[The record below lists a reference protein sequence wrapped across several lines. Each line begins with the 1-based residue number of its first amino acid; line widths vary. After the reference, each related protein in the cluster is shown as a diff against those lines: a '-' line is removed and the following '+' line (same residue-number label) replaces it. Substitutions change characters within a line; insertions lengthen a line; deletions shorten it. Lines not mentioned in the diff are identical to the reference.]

1 MAARGTEQGETS
13 ARGARWQLP
22 ALALAALASFSGGVY
37 WVALVR
43 PYGLLTYVARPLLD
57 LGKIG
62 GYGRADGWHFALP
75 LVALWLAYALAA
87 LIAPHVRSG
96 RALGALA
103 GGGTVGAVAVL
114 LWLYPITAA
123 DIFNYA
129 LYGLAQHAGANP
141 LVVPPRGVIG
151 PPLLDYSAW
160 PDHPSPYGPLWQG
173 LAWLVTAVSGDRLL
187 PGILLFKG
195 LLAAC
200 HLLNAWL
207 VARIADAIGDMRP
220 GVAALLYGWNPLL
233 LYETVG
239 NGHNDI
245 AMLTPLLLALLALAG
260 RRDALAPPLVVLAAL
275 AKWVGALWLPVLALG
290 WLPGA
295 WRARRWRAIGAAG
308 LGMAVLVALCLGPF
322 WAGGAALAGLRRQAD
337 LYTTS
342 LGGLIMLELPRRSPS
357 IAPRELLDRVKGGAL
372 VFVALTILAAR
383 PRDGGAR
390 EVARATFDV
399 TLGYLLVGALWFQ
412 PWYLV
417 PLVGL
422 APLVGPTR
430 RALAA
435 IYALGATGSYI
446 VYFYTWP
453 AFGWDTDP
461 LVIQR
466 WAVGVAHGPVLLAV
480 TTIAVARLARH
491 LLGAARASRGEKANA
506 PPSTPKANSRPRE
519 RPRPMTPTHAAAI
532 MEGWCRHP
540 GPPIARPGR
549 APTTTHTKGDPM
561 RYALVIIGV
570 VMIAIGGVWILQGTN
585 ILPGS
590 FMTGQQQWAIIGAIV
605 LIVGVALLV
614 VGARMIARYRPI

>member
-1 MAARGTEQGETS
+1 MDARSIRQQAAS
-13 ARGARWQLP
+13 ARGEWHPLP
-22 ALALAALASFSGGVY
+22 ALALAALATLGCGIY
-37 WVALVR
+37 WWSLVR
-43 PYGLLTYVARPLLD
+43 PYGLLPYVAQPLLD

-62 GYGRADGWHFALP
+62 GYERADGWRFALP
-75 LVALWLAYALAA
+75 LVALWLAYALAGA
-87 LIAPHVRSG
+87 IAPHVRSG
-96 RALGALA
+96 RALGAVV
-103 GGGTVGAVAVL
+103 GGGTLGAVAVL

-129 LYGLAQHAGANP
+129 LYGLMQHAGANP

-151 PPLLDYSAW
+151 SPLLDYSAW

-173 LAWLVTAVSGDRLL
+173 FAWLVTAVSGDRLL

-200 HLLNAWL
+200 HLLNTWL
-207 VARIADAIGDMRP
+207 VARIAAAIGDIRPGVAAPVGYVRP

-245 AMLTPLLLALLALAG
+245 VMLTALLLALLALTG
-260 RRDALAPPLVVLAAL
+260 RRDALAPPLVVVAAL

-308 LGMAVLVALCLGPF
+308 LGMAVLVILCLGPF
-322 WAGGAALAGLRRQAD
+322 WAGGAALDGVRRQAD

-342 LGGLIMLELPRRSPS
+342 FGGLIMLEVPRRSLP
-357 IAPRELLDRVKGGAL
+357 ILPHELLDLVKQGAL
-372 VFVALTILAAR
+372 VLVALTILIAR
-383 PRDGGAR
+383 PRDGSAR

-399 TLGYLLVGALWFQ
+399 TLAYLLVGALWFQ

-422 APLVGPTR
+422 APLVGPAR

-435 IYALGATGSYI
+435 SYALGATGSYV
-446 VYFYTWP
+446 VYFYVWP
-453 AFGWDTDP
+453 ALDWNPDP

-466 WAVGVAHGPVLLAV
+466 WATFVAHGPALLAV
-480 TTIAVARLARH
+480 ATFAAAHLARH
-491 LLGAARASRGEKANA
+491 RLGATRAG
-506 PPSTPKANSRPRE
+506 NSALPH
-519 RPRPMTPTHAAAI
+519 PHAAHA
-532 MEGWCRHP
+532 ES
-540 GPPIARPGR
+540 
-549 APTTTHTKGDPM
+549 DS
-561 RYALVIIGV
+561 
-570 VMIAIGGVWILQGTN
+570 
-585 ILPGS
+585 LP
-590 FMTGQQQWAIIGAIV
+590 A
-605 LIVGVALLV
+605 
-614 VGARMIARYRPI
+614 

>member
-1 MAARGTEQGETS
+1 MDARSTRQQPTS
-13 ARGARWQLP
+13 AKDGWRHLP
-22 ALALAALASFSGGVY
+22 ALALAALAILGCGIYWWSF
-37 WVALVR
+37 VR
-43 PYGLLTYVARPLLD
+43 PYGLVVYVARPLLD

-62 GYGRADGWHFALP
+62 GYGREDGWRFALP
-75 LVALWLAYALAA
+75 LVALWLVYALAA

-96 RALGALA
+96 RALGAVA
-103 GGGTVGAVAVL
+103 GGGTLGAVAVL

-129 LYGLAQHAGANP
+129 LYGLMQHAGANP

-151 PPLLDYSAW
+151 PPLLGYSAW

-200 HLLNAWL
+200 HLLNTWL
-207 VARIADAIGDMRP
+207 VARIAAAIGDPRPGGVAPLGSVRP

-239 NGHNDI
+239 NGHNDVV
-245 AMLTPLLLALLALAG
+245 MLTALLLALLALTD
-260 RRDALAPPLVVLAAL
+260 RRDALAPPLVVAAAL

-308 LGMAVLVALCLGPF
+308 LGMAVLVILCLGPF
-322 WAGGAALAGLRRQAD
+322 WADGAALDGVRRQAD

-342 LGGLIMLELPRRSPS
+342 FGGLLMLEVPRHSLPILPH
-357 IAPRELLDRVKGGAL
+357 ELLDRVKQGAAAI
-372 VFVALTILAAR
+372 VALTILIAR

-399 TLGYLLVGALWFQ
+399 TLAYLLVGALWFQ

-422 APLVGPTR
+422 APLVGPAR

-435 IYALGATGSYI
+435 IYALGATGSYV
-446 VYFYTWP
+446 VYFYVWP
-453 AFGWDTDP
+453 ALDWNPDP

-466 WAVGVAHGPVLLAV
+466 WATFIAHGPALAA
-480 TTIAVARLARH
+480 TVALVAAHLARQ
-491 LLGAARASRGEKANA
+491 LLGATRTITDGATPARTA
-506 PPSTPKANSRPRE
+506 
-519 RPRPMTPTHAAAI
+519 HA
-532 MEGWCRHP
+532 EGDSSP
-540 GPPIARPGR
+540 A
-549 APTTTHTKGDPM
+549 
-561 RYALVIIGV
+561 
-570 VMIAIGGVWILQGTN
+570 
-585 ILPGS
+585 
-590 FMTGQQQWAIIGAIV
+590 
-605 LIVGVALLV
+605 
-614 VGARMIARYRPI
+614 

>member
-1 MAARGTEQGETS
+1 MDARSTQQQPTS
-13 ARGARWQLP
+13 GPGVWPQLP
-22 ALALAALASFSGGVY
+22 ALALGALAILGGGIYWFSF
-37 WVALVR
+37 VR
-43 PYGLLTYVARPLLD
+43 PYRLLAYVDQPLRD

-62 GYGRADGWHFALP
+62 GYERADGWRFTLP
-75 LVALWLAYALAA
+75 LVALWLAYALAG
-87 LIAPHVRSG
+87 LLAPHVHSG
-96 RALGALA
+96 RALGLLA
-103 GGGTVGAVAVL
+103 GGGTLGAVAVL

-129 LYGLAQHAGANP
+129 LYGLMQHAGANP

-151 PPLLDYSAW
+151 SPLLDYSAW

-200 HLLNAWL
+200 HLLNTWL
-207 VARIADAIGDMRP
+207 VARIAATFGEPHPGTAAPRGYLRP

-245 AMLTPLLLALLALAG
+245 VMLTALLLALLALTG
-260 RRDALAPPLVVLAAL
+260 RRDAFAPPLVVVAAL
-275 AKWVGALWLPVLALG
+275 AKWIGALWLPIVALG

-295 WRARRWRAIGAAG
+295 WRARRWRAIGASG
-308 LGMAVLVALCLGPF
+308 LGMAVLVIVCLGPF
-322 WAGGAALAGLRRQAD
+322 WADGAALDGVRRQAD

-342 LGGLIMLELPRRSPS
+342 FGGLIMLEVPRHSIPILPQ
-357 IAPRELLDRVKGGAL
+357 ELLDLVKQGAL
-372 VFVALTILAAR
+372 AIVALTILLAR

-399 TLGYLLVGALWFQ
+399 TLAYLLVGALWFQ

-422 APLVGPTR
+422 APLVDPAR

-446 VYFYTWP
+446 VYFYVWP
-453 AFGWDTDP
+453 ALEWNPDP

-466 WAVGVAHGPVLLAV
+466 WATFVAHGPALTATVVLGL
-480 TTIAVARLARH
+480 VA
-491 LLGAARASRGEKANA
+491 S
-506 PPSTPKANSRPRE
+506 
-519 RPRPMTPTHAAAI
+519 
-532 MEGWCRHP
+532 
-540 GPPIARPGR
+540 
-549 APTTTHTKGDPM
+549 
-561 RYALVIIGV
+561 
-570 VMIAIGGVWILQGTN
+570 
-585 ILPGS
+585 
-590 FMTGQQQWAIIGAIV
+590 
-605 LIVGVALLV
+605 
-614 VGARMIARYRPI
+614 ARYLRGVSGTRTARSVAAHIIHVEGDSSIA

>member
-1 MAARGTEQGETS
+1 M
-13 ARGARWQLP
+13 
-22 ALALAALASFSGGVY
+22 LALAALALLSCGIEWWS
-37 WVALVR
+37 LVR
-43 PYGLLTYVARPLLD
+43 PYGLVTYVAHPLLD

-62 GYGRADGWHFALP
+62 GYEPADGWRFTLP

-87 LIAPHVRSG
+87 LIAPQVRSG
-96 RALGALA
+96 RGLGVVA
-103 GGGTVGAVAVL
+103 GGGTLGAVAVL

-129 LYGLAQHAGANP
+129 LYGLMQHAGANP

-173 LAWLVTAVSGDRLL
+173 LAWLVTAASGDRLL

-200 HLLNAWL
+200 HLLNTWL
-207 VARIADAIGDMRP
+207 VARIAATSGDIRP

-233 LYETVG
+233 LYETIG

-245 AMLTPLLLALLALAG
+245 VMLTALLFALLALTG
-260 RRDALAPPLVVLAAL
+260 RRDACAPPLIVVAAL
-275 AKWVGALWLPVLALG
+275 AKWIGALWLPIFALG

-308 LGMAVLVALCLGPF
+308 LGMAVLVIVCLGPF
-322 WAGGAALAGLRRQAD
+322 WAAGAALDGVRRQAD

-342 LGGLIMLELPRRSPS
+342 FGGLIMLEVPRHSIPILPQ
-357 IAPRELLDRVKGGAL
+357 ELLDRVKQGAL
-372 VFVALTILAAR
+372 LIVALTILLAR
-383 PRDGGAR
+383 PREGGVR

-399 TLGYLLVGALWFQ
+399 TLAYLLAGALWFQ

-422 APLVGPTR
+422 APLVGPAR
-430 RALAA
+430 RTLAT

-446 VYFYTWP
+446 VYFYVWP
-453 AFGWDTDP
+453 TLDWNPDP

-466 WAVGVAHGPVLLAV
+466 WATFVAHGPVLAATVILVAAHLAR
-480 TTIAVARLARH
+480 RLA
-491 LLGAARASRGEKANA
+491 GAARKAENV
-506 PPSTPKANSRPRE
+506 PGVLRMHSTPRSAPE
-519 RPRPMTPTHAAAI
+519 EP
-532 MEGWCRHP
+532 EP
-540 GPPIARPGR
+540 GDN
-549 APTTTHTKGDPM
+549 KGH
-561 RYALVIIGV
+561 
-570 VMIAIGGVWILQGTN
+570 
-585 ILPGS
+585 
-590 FMTGQQQWAIIGAIV
+590 
-605 LIVGVALLV
+605 LLS
-614 VGARMIARYRPI
+614 